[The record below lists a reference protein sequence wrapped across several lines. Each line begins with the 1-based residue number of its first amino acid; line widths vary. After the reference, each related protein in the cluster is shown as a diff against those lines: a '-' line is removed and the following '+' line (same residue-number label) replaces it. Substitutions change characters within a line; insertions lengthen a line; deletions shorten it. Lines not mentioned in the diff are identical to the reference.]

1 MMNIEMHEISVRD
14 VFEGYKD
21 SAEAGVVA
29 YKNRLNV
36 RPAFQREYIYTGE
49 QRNEVV
55 RTIRKKFPLNVMY
68 WSVSGKNEEGLDT
81 YELMDGQQRTIS
93 VCQYVN
99 GDYSIDDQFFHSLTA
114 NEKEEILNY
123 KLNIYICKGDEREK
137 LEWFK
142 IINIAG
148 EKLTDQELRN
158 AIYTGP
164 WLADA
169 KKKFSKTGCIGYKLG
184 NKYMK
189 GEPIRQ
195 AYLETVLKWASSKD
209 GCTIEEYMSKHQHD
223 SNASE
228 LWLYFQNIIS
238 WVETMFPYDKKTM
251 PGLAWGLLY
260 NEYGQNNYD
269 TQKLA
274 ERISELMG
282 DYDVTNKKGI
292 YEYLLS
298 GEAPEKRRLLSIRA
312 FDEPT
317 KKAVYKAQKGRCVKC
332 GDKFPY
338 EEMEGDHITPWHE
351 GGHTVKENCQMLC
364 KHCNRTKSGN

>member
-1 MMNIEMHEISVRD
+1 MDIKMNNISVRA
-14 VFEGYKD
+14 VFEGYSD
-21 SAEAGVVA
+21 NGVGGVRG
-29 YKNRLNV
+29 YGDKLNI
-36 RPAFQREYIYTGE
+36 RPAFQREFVYKDE

-55 RTIRKKFPLNVMY
+55 RSIKNGFPLNVMY
-68 WSVSGKNEEGLDT
+68 WSISPDGT

-93 VCQYVN
+93 ICQYVN
-99 GDYSIDDQFFHSLTA
+99 GDYSIDGQYFHSLTA
-114 NEKEEILNY
+114 DEQDEILDY
-123 KLNIYICKGDEREK
+123 KLNVYICKGSEAEK
-137 LEWFK
+137 LKWFK

-158 AIYTGP
+158 SIYTGP

-169 KKKFSKTGCIGYKLG
+169 KKKFSKPNCAGYLMG
-184 NKYMK
+184 NKYIK
-189 GEPIRQ
+189 GDTIRQ

-223 SNASE
+223 SDASD
-228 LWLYFQNIIS
+228 LWLYYQNIIN
-238 WVETMFPYDKKTM
+238 WVEAKFPTYRKKEM
-251 PGLAWGLLY
+251 LGLEWGLLY
-260 NEYGQNNYD
+260 NTYGQNKYD
-269 TQKLA
+269 VPKLEA
-274 ERISELMG
+274 RLDELMG

-317 KKAVYKAQKGRCVKC
+317 KKAVYKEQKGRCVKC

-338 EEMEGDHITPWHE
+338 EEMEGDHITPWHL
-351 GGHTVKENCQMLC
+351 GGHTLKENCQMLC
-364 KHCNRTKSGN
+364 KHCNRIKSGV